1 MILTVA
7 SAAPAL
13 SVHTSSAEENMQEGP
28 YSDQAIAG
36 EYARLKARGTRE
48 ALELFIERHPHHPL
62 AREARNEIEQ
72 CYGRK

>member
-1 MILTVA
+1 
-7 SAAPAL
+7 
-13 SVHTSSAEENMQEGP
+13 MQKGP
-28 YSDQAIAG
+28 NADQAIAG

-62 AREARNEIEQ
+62 AREARNEIER